1 MPGYNPLMQK
11 KSMDLKQKKLIKVD
25 GKAGEVVYERAHKIS
40 PFTAD
45 FLVKSFEDVYSIP
58 EIDDKTRETAV
69 IGALTVLGYAI
80 PQLKVHIHA
89 GLNVGLKKDEIL
101 AIINTMVIYA
111 GFPAVLNA
119 VYAAQEVFDEHDKS
133 G

>member
-1 MPGYNPLMQK
+1 M
-11 KSMDLKQKKLIKVD
+11 KSERKDLGSKKLIKVD
-25 GKAGEVVYERAHKIS
+25 GKAGEQVYDRVSNIS

-45 FLVKSFEDVYSIP
+45 FLVQSFEDVYSIAD
-58 EIDDKTRETAV
+58 IDDKTRETAV
-69 IGALTVLGYAI
+69 IGALTAIGYAI

-89 GLNVGLKKDEIL
+89 GLNVGLKKEEIL

-119 VYAAQEVFDEHDKS
+119 MFAAQEVFDEYDQIK
-133 G
+133 

>member
-1 MPGYNPLMQK
+1 MESERK
-11 KSMDLKQKKLIKVD
+11 DLSKKKLIKVD
-25 GKAGEVVYERAHKIS
+25 GKAGEQVYDRVSNIS

-45 FLVKSFEDVYSIP
+45 FLVKSFEDVYSIAD
-58 EIDDKTRETAV
+58 IDDKTRETAV
-69 IGALTVLGYAI
+69 IGALTAIGYAI

-119 VYAAQEVFDEHDKS
+119 MFAAQEVFEEYDQIE
-133 G
+133 

>member
-1 MPGYNPLMQK
+1 M
-11 KSMDLKQKKLIKVD
+11 KSERKDLSNKKLIKVD
-25 GKAGEVVYERAHKIS
+25 GKAGEQVYDRVSKIS

-45 FLVKSFEDVYSIP
+45 FLVKSFEDVYSIA

-69 IGALTVLGYAI
+69 IGALTAIGYAI

-89 GLNVGLKKDEIL
+89 GLNVGLKKNEIL

-119 VYAAQEVFDEHDKS
+119 IFAAHEVFEEYDQIE
-133 G
+133 

>member
-1 MPGYNPLMQK
+1 MPNK
-11 KSMDLKQKKLIKVD
+11 RKDLLNKKLIKVD
-25 GKAGEVVYERAHKIS
+25 GKAGEQVYDRVHNIS

-58 EIDDKTRETAV
+58 DIDDKMRETAV
-69 IGALTVLGYAI
+69 IGALTAIGYAI

-89 GLNVGLKKDEIL
+89 GLNVGLTKDEIR

-119 VYAAQEVFDEHDKS
+119 MFAAQEVFEEHDQKT
-133 G
+133 